1 MDHNMKGIAAPGQWH
16 RRRLSVFPVCA
27 AAIVL
32 SLLPLG
38 CDTAPPSADYRSRM
52 QAVNASA
59 AFDAPGKPDVSLL
72 PTGKEWVT
80 QIQQDLLPYWTTP
93 AALGNPVGNFP
104 TFRANDG
111 SVIDPKNLP
120 PEVKGVDKGETWL
133 LNRMGRQYTR
143 TMSRQIY
150 AFCVAY
156 QMTGEEQYLRY
167 AKASID
173 YLYTKMVDKDGVF
186 YTWMENGVPGPENAR
201 QRISQDM
208 AYALMGPAMYYY
220 VTHDRAVLEVML
232 KTERYVFDHYRE
244 GNWLRWINE
253 EFTDLE
259 ERHLPVQKE
268 LVAQLDQI
276 NGYMLIT
283 TTVLEGKEKDQWLKD
298 MVMLANTMK
307 DDYYDQETNQFWGC
321 IDRAGCKKLGE
332 PHVDFGHTIKTLWMM
347 LQIGQRFDV
356 PELCAFARANMPRV
370 FREAYS
376 KDYNTWIEKKL
387 ENGRLGTDRIWWLHD
402 ELDQAAAT
410 LSLTDQSY
418 VRYLIPTY
426 RYWFF
431 EFVDQKGKDVWHG
444 LTGEPGKPGKPML
457 LKAHLWKNAFHDFEH
472 ALVGF
477 ITCQAVRG
485 EPIRLYYAFENQ
497 PPTAR
502 IQPYLFAG
510 KIGKIDTTDQVVFGN
525 LKKVAVEFSEVRP

>member
-1 MDHNMKGIAAPGQWH
+1 M
-16 RRRLSVFPVCA
+16 FPVCA

-80 QIQQDLLPYWTTP
+80 HIQQDLLPYWTTP

-259 ERHLPVQKE
+259 ERHLPGQKE